1 MNLEALRIEIDSIDQ
16 EMMKLFK
23 KRMEV
28 SKKIGQYKKENGL
41 PVLDVVREKELIL
54 HHKKQLNDDRLWP
67 LYEAFIKEMMRL
79 SKENQK

>member
-1 MNLEALRIEIDSIDQ
+1 VNLETLRNEIDLIDQ

-28 SKKIGQYKKENGL
+28 SKKVGQYKKENGL
-41 PVLDVVREKELIL
+41 PILDETREKELIL
-54 HHKKQLNDDRLWP
+54 RHKNMLNDDQLWP
-67 LYEAFIKEMMRL
+67 LYEAFIIEMMRL